1 MLSEGWIKIDR
12 NLLKW
17 RWFSDTP
24 TLVVWIYLLL
34 QANYE
39 ERDFKTITIHRGEL
53 VRSQAQIAAD
63 TGLSLKNVRTA
74 LEHLEATGEV
84 ARRRHGQIVVI
95 SIPNYDRYQDNRQEN
110 GSQTADNRQ
119 ENGSQTA
126 DNRQTSGADVR
137 KKEGKK
143 GRREGGAKRPAS
155 SESLYMRAVRW
166 QREAEEEL
174 AAEEAAEA
182 AEDDQ

>member
-119 ENGSQTA
+119 
-126 DNRQTSGADVR
+126 TSGADVR

>member
-1 MLSEGWIKIDR
+1 MLTEGWIKIDR

-17 RWFSDTP
+17 RWFSDAP

-39 ERDFKTITIHRGEL
+39 DRDFRTITIHRGEL

-63 TGLSLKNVRTA
+63 TGLSIQNVRTA
-74 LEHLEATGEV
+74 LSHLKETGELTV
-84 ARRRHGQIVVI
+84 NQQGRIVVI
-95 SIPNYDRYQDNRQEN
+95 SIPNYDRYQAIQQETN
-110 GSQTADNRQ
+110 SQLTANQ
-119 ENGSQTA
+119 QTTNS
-126 DNRQTSGADVR
+126 DERNKEI
-137 KKEGKK
+137 KKA
-143 GRREGGAKRPAS
+143 RREYARTRAKPS
-155 SESLYMRAVRW
+155 TESTYMKALRL

-182 AEDDQ
+182 AEDDE

>member
-1 MLSEGWIKIDR
+1 MLTEGWIKIDR

-53 VRSQAQIAAD
+53 VRSLAQIAAD
-63 TGLSLKNVRTA
+63 TGLSLKSVRTA

-84 ARRRHGQIVVI
+84 ARKRQGKIVVI
-95 SIPNYDRYQDNRQEN
+95 SIPNYDRYQDNRQDN
-110 GSQTADNRQ
+110 GSQTADRW
-119 ENGSQTA
+119 QTGGT
-126 DNRQTSGADVR
+126 DER

-143 GRREGGAKRPAS
+143 GRREGGAQRRSPAH
-155 SESLYMRAVRW
+155 ESVYRMALRLQQEVD
-166 QREAEEEL
+166 EEL

-182 AEDDQ
+182 AEDNA

>member
-53 VRSQAQIAAD
+53 VRSQTQIAAD
-63 TGLSLKNVRTA
+63 TGLSLKSVRTA

-84 ARRRHGQIVVI
+84 ARKRHGKIVVI
-95 SIPNYDRYQDNRQEN
+95 SIPNYDRYQDNRQDN
-110 GSQTADNRQ
+110 GSLTAGWRQ
-119 ENGSQTA
+119 S
-126 DNRQTSGADVR
+126 DGADER

>member
-1 MLSEGWIKIDR
+1 MLTEGWIKIDR

-74 LEHLEATGEV
+74 LEHLETTGEV
-84 ARRRHGQIVVI
+84 ARKRQGKNVVI
-95 SIPNYDRYQDNRQEN
+95 SIPNYDRYQDNRQES
-110 GSQTADNRQ
+110 GRKVAGKWQD
-119 ENGSQTA
+119 
-126 DNRQTSGADVR
+126 SGADER

-143 GRREGGAKRPAS
+143 GRREDARARRGPS
-155 SESLYMRAVRW
+155 SGSSYTRNLELIRQMI
-166 QREAEEEL
+166 AEEDDE
-174 AAEEAAEA
+174 EEATE
-182 AEDDQ
+182 

>member
-17 RWFSDTP
+17 RWFTDTP
-24 TLVVWIYLLL
+24 TCIVWIYLLL

-39 ERDFKTITIHRGEL
+39 DRDFLNITIRRGEL
-53 VRSQAQIAAD
+53 VASLKRISED
-63 TGLSLKNVRTA
+63 TGLSERKIRTA
-74 LEHLEATGEV
+74 LTHLETTGEV
-84 ARRRHGQIVVI
+84 TRKRHGKIVVI
-95 SIPNYDRYQDNRQEN
+95 SIPNYDRYQSNRQDDD
-110 GSQTADNRQ
+110 TLM
-119 ENGSQTA
+119 
-126 DNRQTSGADVR
+126 TSYRHSDDTDER
-137 KKEGKK
+137 NKEIKK

>member
-1 MLSEGWIKIDR
+1 MLTEGWIKIDR

-17 RWFSDTP
+17 RWFTDTP
-24 TLVVWIYLLL
+24 TCIVWIYLLL

-39 ERDFKTITIHRGEL
+39 DRDFLNITIRRGEL
-53 VRSQAQIAAD
+53 VASLKRISED
-63 TGLSLKNVRTA
+63 TGLSERKIRTA
-74 LEHLEATGEV
+74 LTHLEATGEV
-84 ARRRHGQIVVI
+84 TRKRHGKIVVI
-95 SIPNYDRYQDNRQEN
+95 SIPNYDRYQSNRQDDD
-110 GSQTADNRQ
+110 TLM
-119 ENGSQTA
+119 
-126 DNRQTSGADVR
+126 TSYRHSDDTDER
-137 KKEGKK
+137 NKEIKK